1 MPNFIVINNNSYA
14 LIFLQLREL
23 HLGTQFPN
31 IMNIEIKKLNV
42 NPTSGLIDD
51 LELCL
56 ELEYCGGFQL
66 TIDAN
71 MRLNKTARVSV
82 KGTRLLQ

>member
-1 MPNFIVINNNSYA
+1 MCVKLF
-14 LIFLQLREL
+14 LLQLREL

-31 IMNIEIKKLNV
+31 IMNIEIKKLTV

-82 KGTRLLQ
+82 KGN